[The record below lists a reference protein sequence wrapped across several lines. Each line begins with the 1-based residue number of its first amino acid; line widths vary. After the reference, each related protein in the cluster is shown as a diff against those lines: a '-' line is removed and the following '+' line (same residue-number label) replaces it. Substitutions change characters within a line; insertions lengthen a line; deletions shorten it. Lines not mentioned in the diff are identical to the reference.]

1 MDKLTALTRG
11 MQLML
16 AAGLLLL
23 IDTFLRWQEV
33 SASVA
38 GVEVV
43 SFGRN
48 AWHGFWG
55 ILMCLVL
62 IALLAWLI
70 ARLADVKISLPVS
83 EVLLSAALAGLLF
96 LFALLKN
103 LVDDYSTIWSY
114 IGVILAALV
123 AVGAWLEVQAAGGV
137 ESLTSEVSGMRSR
150 ETGPTAATTTD
161 PYTPST
167 ATAPGPPPAA
177 PPTGT
182 PPPSS
187 APPQSTTP
195 PPSSGD
201 PT

>member
-11 MQLML
+11 TQLML

-83 EVLLSAALAGLLF
+83 DVLVAAALAGLLF

-114 IGVILAALV
+114 IGVVLAALV

-137 ESLTSEVSGMRSR
+137 DALTNEVSGMRSR
-150 ETGPTAATTTD
+150 ETAATTAPTTD
-161 PYTPST
+161 PYTPSS
-167 ATAPGPPPAA
+167 ATTPGSP
-177 PPTGT
+177 
-182 PPPSS
+182 S
-187 APPQSTTP
+187 APPPTSAPPSTAPPPSTTP
-195 PPSSGD
+195 PPSSD
-201 PT
+201 EPT